1 MHNLREYTFIA
12 LTMLAA
18 VFVYNGNLRTKS
30 PSDFRDA
37 PAAMESLED
46 QDPAG
51 VSENVRI
58 PETSGIHK
66 ENAADN
72 DPSMGVPAKPVEWVV
87 IAGGKFMMGT
97 DSRSRDFKD
106 AKPAHEVS
114 VKTFEMSRT
123 AVTVDQY
130 AECVSKGACA
140 KPDTGYN
147 CNWNNPGRWFHP
159 VNCVDWNQANQY
171 ARFKGG
177 RLPSEAEWEY
187 AARSGGKNQKYPWG
201 DDKPSCDRAVMR
213 KFTFLSDR
221 GDGCGKQRTWPVCSK
236 PAGNTAQGLCDMAG
250 NVSQWVQDKYKDSY
264 EGAPVDGSAFEGT
277 GKERCLRGGSF
288 LLDGD
293 NSLRVENRG
302 RDLPG
307 YRLYHVGFRIVK

>member
-1 MHNLREYTFIA
+1 MRIAVCIYAVLFLIFFASPIHSKELPEWMKPLPIEPELLRPLASEGFIFVKGGCYQMGDTFGDGESGEKLMHEVCVDDFYMGKYEVTQKEWTEIMGSN
-12 LTMLAA
+12 
-18 VFVYNGNLRTKS
+18 
-30 PSDFRDA
+30 PSKFKGCDDC
-37 PAAMESLED
+37 
-46 QDPAG
+46 
-51 VSENVRI
+51 
-58 PETSGIHK
+58 
-66 ENAADN
+66 
-72 DPSMGVPAKPVEWVV
+72 PVEKVSWNDVQAFINKLNNSPLTNGV
-87 IAGGKFMMGT
+87 GGL
-97 DSRSRDFKD
+97 
-106 AKPAHEVS
+106 
-114 VKTFEMSRT
+114 
-123 AVTVDQY
+123 Y
-130 AECVSKGACA
+130 
-140 KPDTGYN
+140 
-147 CNWNNPGRWFHP
+147 
-159 VNCVDWNQANQY
+159 
-171 ARFKGG
+171 
-177 RLPSEAEWEY
+177 RLPTEAEWEY
-187 AARSGGKNQKYPWG
+187 AARSGGNNQKYPWG